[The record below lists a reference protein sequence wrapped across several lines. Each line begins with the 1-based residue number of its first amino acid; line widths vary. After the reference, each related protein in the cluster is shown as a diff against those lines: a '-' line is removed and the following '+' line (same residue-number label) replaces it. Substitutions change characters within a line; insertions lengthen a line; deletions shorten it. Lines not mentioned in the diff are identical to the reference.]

1 LVVWQVRDRRPE
13 ILTPN
18 HKEISMPR
26 DTKLIL
32 CPVNLRHLK
41 LDCSAYEEAIAM
53 AKRRDAKLLVA
64 TVAPD
69 MERNL
74 NIHDSESFWGEQL
87 KKFVVDHPAN
97 GIELETVVRK
107 GAVHR
112 QIVKLAEERNVDVI
126 VMGSANPRV
135 QDYLLGTTAS
145 HVVTHAQCSIYVVR
159 GYRPV

>member
-1 LVVWQVRDRRPE
+1 MKNPGKLQ
-13 ILTPN
+13 
-18 HKEISMPR
+18 MPR

-41 LDCSAYEEAIAM
+41 LDYRAYEEAIAM

-64 TVAPD
+64 TVALE

-74 NIHDSESFWGEQL
+74 NIRDSESFWGDQL
-87 KKFVVDHPAN
+87 KKFVSDHPTE
-97 GIELETVVRK
+97 GVELETVVRK

-112 QIVKLAEERNVDVI
+112 QILKLAEERNVDLI
-126 VMGSANPRV
+126 VMESANPKV

-145 HVVTHAQCSIYVVR
+145 HVVTHAKCSVYVVR
-159 GYRPV
+159 G